1 MPALRAVT
9 LLNEMGDTTIVWT
22 QDRDDEMERI
32 IEKKMAEGVAFY
44 MIEPRFGTRERL
56 ADARD
61 ANRHRMLA
69 IPDSDFAAFV
79 GGATM
84 PADGARSA
92 AVETTP
98 KAPAKSVR
106 RAKTAREVASGESIG
121 VRQRRGG

>member
-69 IPDSDFAAFV
+69 IVFA
-79 GGATM
+79 T
-84 PADGARSA
+84 S
-92 AVETTP
+92 TP
-98 KAPAKSVR
+98 P
-106 RAKTAREVASGESIG
+106 
-121 VRQRRGG
+121 